1 MKALKMGITQ
11 QCKKYDLPQQCVSIG
26 YVPAMFS
33 GRVYHNNVLML
44 GIAQQ
49 SNKAACISAK

>member
-1 MKALKMGITQ
+1 M
-11 QCKKYDLPQQCVSIG
+11 CVSFG
-26 YVPAMFS
+26 YSPAIYP

-49 SNKAACISAK
+49 SNKAFCTSVEVLK